1 MKYQKDLHYFGCAYA
16 PSPASFY
23 ARDDPAEQ
31 LVAWEVQGVL
41 EWVTLG
47 KLLSDRNVRLSTHV
61 DVASTEDPECW
72 LMKLPREHV
81 TEIFRLASSTGPSS
95 PTLLPDSWM
104 DWTQLLCWSSTC
116 KEVLSIAIE
125 LAQSAKL
132 EDLNLNCGGQDGSD
146 ISMSEN
152 HSLKTLDAGPDRL
165 EEQRNARIKFVDLLR
180 RRCEHVKVTTKIEDI
195 FVHAYQTYSL
205 YFHEESADMNGV
217 RRDVFDHV
225 RGYETWSARLERWLS
240 LWLLKQRLRCVA
252 AVLEVDVK
260 GTWGRFDE
268 HSNFEWRS
276 RDRYVRLCGYPL
288 ACARP
293 SEARFATVFARL
305 RYDIDEDWR
314 RHWQDEDR
322 YDDSS
327 GRDWS
332 SDGDD

>member
-61 DVASTEDPECW
+61 DVASTDDPECW
-72 LMKLPREHV
+72 LLKLPREHV

-132 EDLNLNCGGQDGSD
+132 EDLNLNCGGQDGS
-146 ISMSEN
+146 
-152 HSLKTLDAGPDRL
+152 GRY
-165 EEQRNARIKFVDLLR
+165 RF
-180 RRCEHVKVTTKIEDI
+180 EDVI
-195 FVHAYQTYSL
+195 FVMEDVDAASSVVFKRRQTKREKREL
-205 YFHEESADMNGV
+205 RKREEAALALKVERAN
-217 RRDVFDHV
+217 
-225 RGYETWSARLERWLS
+225 RL
-240 LWLLKQRLRCVA
+240 
-252 AVLEVDVK
+252 
-260 GTWGRFDE
+260 
-268 HSNFEWRS
+268 
-276 RDRYVRLCGYPL
+276 
-288 ACARP
+288 
-293 SEARFATVFARL
+293 
-305 RYDIDEDWR
+305 
-314 RHWQDEDR
+314 
-322 YDDSS
+322 
-327 GRDWS
+327 
-332 SDGDD
+332 